1 MTYRTHAFAPGAV
14 VLAASLILAG
24 WLALHVS
31 HEAAWSPDSWVPE
44 NVVHMA
50 SAAAAYSIGLFLCFR
65 IAQEHR
71 RGGLRRAWTFFCVF
85 SSVSVARHLLDTR
98 LIELIDPGYWSSPL
112 SSFLREGLAALSL
125 IFLVAG
131 ILTMTATFLR
141 LRIGFSLKYIDYVTV
156 AVVVSVLAS
165 ILSLRSNLP
174 TANLESPIPMWTQY
188 FSQLL
193 LVFGA
198 SGSILLIRL
207 SEQMGGGRLAITMRL
222 IIAHIMLRGIL
233 VLATVVENHLHW
245 QPFLLQYL
253 LSMSAPW
260 LFTLAASYRLQVV
273 RSAQKQASLWGIT
286 GADAAA

>member
-1 MTYRTHAFAPGAV
+1 MTYRTHAFTPGAI
-14 VLAASLILAG
+14 VLAAGLFLTS
-24 WLALHVS
+24 WLALHIS
-31 HEAAWSPDSWVPE
+31 HGVGWTRDAWVPE
-44 NVVHMA
+44 NFAHMA
-50 SAAAAYSIGLFLCFR
+50 SAVAAYSIGLFLCFR
-65 IAQEHR
+65 ITQEHR
-71 RGGLRRAWTFFCVF
+71 GGGLRKAWTLFCIF
-85 SSVSVARHLLDTR
+85 ALVSVARHLGDTR

-141 LRIGFSLKYIDYVTV
+141 LRIGFSLKSVDYVV
-156 AVVVSVLAS
+156 GAVVLAVLAS
-165 ILSLRSNLP
+165 FLSLRSNLP
-174 TANLESPIPMWTQY
+174 TASLESPIPMWTQY

-222 IIAHIMLRGIL
+222 IIAHMMLRGIL
-233 VLATVVENHLHW
+233 VLATVLEIHLHR
-245 QPFLLQYL
+245 QPFLLQHL

-260 LFTLAASYRLQVV
+260 LFTLAASYRLEVV